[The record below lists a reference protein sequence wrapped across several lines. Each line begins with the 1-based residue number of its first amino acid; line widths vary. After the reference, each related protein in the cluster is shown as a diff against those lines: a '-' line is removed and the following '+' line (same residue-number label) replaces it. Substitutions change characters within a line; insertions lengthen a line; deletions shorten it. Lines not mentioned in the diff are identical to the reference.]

1 MWRTI
6 PIGRKRNGRG
16 ISTSPDIASG
26 TRCENWQS
34 RIKKRMGYQ
43 ERDPLRRRRFL
54 RLRERF
60 LRRGKQPVYI
70 DECGFAPSVVRR
82 YGYAPKGQ
90 RVAGLVSGHRRPRTS
105 LIAARTDGRRVEPCL
120 FEGTCDTVVFN
131 TWLKTRVCPRLNA
144 HHLVIMDNA
153 AFQKSPETAQLIE
166 TTGAT
171 LLFLAPY
178 SPDLNPIEQDC
189 AALKKRRE
197 YQEQVTRDDIVN
209 AYQ

>member
-1 MWRTI
+1 MF
-6 PIGRKRNGRG
+6 
-16 ISTSPDIASG
+16 
-26 TRCENWQS
+26 
-34 RIKKRMGYQ
+34 
-43 ERDPLRRRRFL
+43 ER
-54 RLRERF
+54 
-60 LRRGKQPVYI
+60 
-70 DECGFAPSVVRR
+70 
-82 YGYAPKGQ
+82 
-90 RVAGLVSGHRRPRTS
+90 
-105 LIAARTDGRRVEPCL
+105 
-120 FEGTCDTVVFN
+120 TCDTVVFN

-153 AFQKSPETAQLIE
+153 AFHPWSETAQLIE